1 MSNGGGTGDNNANE
15 ELTRAHDV
23 EALRLTQKETRAVL
37 DHQIQTFNDIDD
49 KATRTSRLDAILLG
63 LILTA
68 ASFLAQSDTFDVTP
82 YLNNA
87 SALGIAL
94 LIMSFIF
101 AILTFTTTNIE
112 TGTGPYDIQRLIDT
126 RYTEKEWL
134 ILLLR
139 SEAAWMKEN
148 ERKQSLNGTLLSISH
163 GSLILGVVFLS
174 AGVLLVHWSL

>member
-15 ELTRAHDV
+15 EPIRDHNV

-37 DHQIQTFNDIDD
+37 DHQIQTFNDIVT
-49 KATRTSRLDAILLG
+49 KAARTSRLDAILLG

-68 ASFLAQSDTFDVTP
+68 ASFLGQSDTFDVTP

-101 AILTFTTTNIE
+101 AILTFTTTIIE
-112 TGTGPYDIQRLIDT
+112 TGTGPNDIQRLIDT

-163 GSLILGVVFLS
+163 GALILGIVFLS